1 MEIFIDLHYEI
12 IYKIQANKTKNHRN
26 HCCYNP
32 QPNPSYPNNL
42 LPYIYFHTP
51 PFLLKR
57 QVCFLDISRLPWD
70 RDRDGTLI
78 GWVRHEGVIGW
89 VGFEVGG
96 NCRGRG

>member
-42 LPYIYFHTP
+42 LPYLFPYPSVPAKKAGMLSGH
-51 PFLLKR
+51 LSVALG
-57 QVCFLDISRLPWD
+57 QGQG
-70 RDRDGTLI
+70 RDFD
-78 GWVRHEGVIGW
+78 W
-89 VGFEVGG
+89 VGST
-96 NCRGRG
+96 